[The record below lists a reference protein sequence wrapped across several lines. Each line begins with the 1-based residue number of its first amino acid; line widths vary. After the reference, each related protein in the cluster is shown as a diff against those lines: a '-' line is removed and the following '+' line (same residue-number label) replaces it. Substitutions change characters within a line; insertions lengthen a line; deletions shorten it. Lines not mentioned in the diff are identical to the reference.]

1 MVCESETKQSKFLAV
16 NNSFSDRLVNVL
28 MVMFGSQL
36 WEMNNSF
43 IFENTND
50 TSLWVMN
57 SIDDMNQLEN
67 NKHFFF
73 FNWSLGTEKKQKNHE
88 GLHQVFC

>member
-28 MVMFGSQL
+28 KVMFGSQL

-50 TSLWVMN
+50 TSLWVIN
-57 SIDDMNQLEN
+57 SIDDMKQLEN

-73 FNWSLGTEKKQKNHE
+73 FQLEFGNREETEE
-88 GLHQVFC
+88 P

>member
-1 MVCESETKQSKFLAV
+1 
-16 NNSFSDRLVNVL
+16 
-28 MVMFGSQL
+28 MFGSQL

-50 TSLWVMN
+50 TSLWVIN

-73 FNWSLGTEKKQKNHE
+73 FFQLEFGNREETAEP
-88 GLHQVFC
+88 